1 MFYTIIRLLLG
12 ALFIFSGWVKAI
24 DPAGLSYKIEE
35 YSLSFEMP
43 WLADFSMTLA
53 VTLCAFELFI
63 GLMMFFKLWQ
73 KVISTTTFIF
83 ISFFTIVTFITLIF
97 PSVSINDCGC
107 FGDVVILTNSQTFWK
122 NVIFLLLAFLY
133 VRHIFISSNKSNSK
147 YYYDNHFMSG
157 RKKRQLKCLRFF
169 VYLYIF
175 SFSLAI
181 PIYSVIYL
189 PPYTHLPYDIGESA
203 FVTDQIT
210 TQESETKLV
219 YENIATGE
227 KQTFDIDD
235 PTWQDDTKWKY
246 VETQTT
252 GDEIYLNKT
261 DLVIFDNNK
270 QEVTKELL
278 DKPGYTFLVIAHNI
292 KDLSYQELSSL
303 ESLLKLSKADKIE
316 LTVVTATPI
325 ETAEVVL
332 NTHGWVSVDVYN
344 CDLVQL
350 KSLLRDKKGV
360 VLFKDG
366 IISGK
371 WNFKGNILK
380 NISYN
385 DLQPLVDWERNVII
399 FFFVM
404 VGLFMAIM
412 LYLVIEYHRSR
423 K

>member
-83 ISFFTIVTFITLIF
+83 ISFFTIITFITLIF
-97 PSVSINDCGC
+97 PSVSIKDCGC

-181 PIYSVIYL
+181 PIY
-189 PPYTHLPYDIGESA
+189 
-203 FVTDQIT
+203 
-210 TQESETKLV
+210 
-219 YENIATGE
+219 
-227 KQTFDIDD
+227 
-235 PTWQDDTKWKY
+235 
-246 VETQTT
+246 
-252 GDEIYLNKT
+252 
-261 DLVIFDNNK
+261 
-270 QEVTKELL
+270 
-278 DKPGYTFLVIAHNI
+278 
-292 KDLSYQELSSL
+292 
-303 ESLLKLSKADKIE
+303 
-316 LTVVTATPI
+316 
-325 ETAEVVL
+325 
-332 NTHGWVSVDVYN
+332 
-344 CDLVQL
+344 
-350 KSLLRDKKGV
+350 
-360 VLFKDG
+360 
-366 IISGK
+366 
-371 WNFKGNILK
+371 
-380 NISYN
+380 
-385 DLQPLVDWERNVII
+385 
-399 FFFVM
+399 
-404 VGLFMAIM
+404 
-412 LYLVIEYHRSR
+412 
-423 K
+423 